1 MRNRWS
7 CGIVV
12 AAMAVG
18 GCGASG
24 AAAPSDT
31 RFAPFTEQTFRPVEV
46 VSQVAETQRRFPGLE
61 LLDAHTAGA
70 PLHDDRG
77 IPDHEPWHW
86 YNAVLKISVADATS
100 LSAEALAPAEKL
112 PGLVAEL
119 YEFVPQECTFE
130 TVPHEVAK
138 TELGYEQ
145 QLHSPHTFNLGEV
158 AISRDCQLLLL
169 TARYN

>member
-1 MRNRWS
+1 M
-7 CGIVV
+7 
-12 AAMAVG
+12 
-18 GCGASG
+18 
-24 AAAPSDT
+24 
-31 RFAPFTEQTFRPVEV
+31 
-46 VSQVAETQRRFPGLE
+46 
-61 LLDAHTAGA
+61 
-70 PLHDDRG
+70 
-77 IPDHEPWHW
+77 
-86 YNAVLKISVADATS
+86 LKISVADATS

-112 PGLVAEL
+112 PGIVAEL

-138 TELGYEQ
+138 TELGLEQ